1 MQLAEIGRRIG
12 ERRTALQLTQA
23 QLARLAGLSRLTI
36 NQLEAGKLKDLGA
49 AKLISLLHLLG
60 LSLDLQDARPHRG
73 LLKASI
79 SASVSYQHE
88 MTPAQLAEVL
98 TSGELP
104 DELEAPVAT
113 LLDETPLS
121 VVVQAVEEAAATRD
135 VPPRQIWKHLAVWS
149 RNLHLYRQVWQ

>member
-1 MQLAEIGRRIG
+1 MQLAEIGRWVG

-60 LSLDLQDARPHRG
+60 LSLDVQDARPRRG

-79 SASVSYQHE
+79 SANVSYQHAV
-88 MTPAQLAEVL
+88 TPTQLAEIL
-98 TSGELP
+98 TSGDLP
-104 DELEAPVAT
+104 GELEAPVAT
-113 LLDETPLS
+113 LLDETPLP
-121 VVVQAVEEAAATRD
+121 VVIQAVEEAATIHD
-135 VPPRQIWKHLAVWS
+135 VPPKQIWKHLAMWS